1 MLDSRRSKVGG
12 VVSDVNHGVGGDGI
26 PVAVAPKGEESS
38 YVLPWRVF
46 INHIDSYHASKL
58 TDLLLE
64 RSYIPAEIENE
75 PRPSV
80 DYSSEQL
87 EDGDADKIDEEN
99 DVTDATEYPSVGK
112 DSKTRLRVE
121 SLQGKAPRKFELIA
135 TALADNEFQH
145 YSKEDVKIIPGPE
158 VNREKFLSEIMECGF
173 VIYDITQDKSQIV
186 EAIWV
191 FNELARIQE
200 PQERSRTKPGMHHFI
215 LISSIMTWAAT
226 KPRTSKPFTEADF
239 RKRKAPTNF
248 KEHIECERN
257 VAQRRSNLL
266 RGLVLSV
273 GVTYG
278 EEEADLH
285 YAFKLAWSN
294 EQSLPLVGDGENL
307 VPLLHVR
314 DLASAVYAII
324 RKWPKLRYIVAVDKE
339 PTTQKNLIT
348 AISKSL
354 STGKV
359 KSIPAKEA
367 ALSYSDLTPRVL
379 DAITVD
385 LDVRPAYLLKSS
397 SHMEWLE
404 PDSGFSA
411 RIKRVVEEY
420 RTARNLRPLRLIIL
434 GPPAS
439 GKTMIARALAR
450 HYRLH
455 YISLKRL
462 IADTIQQLDDKIKDL
477 NKMKEEITEE
487 NEDSEEIQKFLD
499 EIRSGLSENNGR
511 LDDDVL
517 TKLKLRSKECQN
529 QGYVIDGYPKTLEQT
544 KLLFGKADDLDADFE
559 DYEKED
565 IVSASSSGMS
575 QENAEEGSAV
585 MPDLVIVLDASDDF
599 LMERVINLP
608 ERGLLNTHYTEE
620 HMSRRLQLYRERNG
634 DENTPLQLFDE
645 LEIHLVVLDIEKDE
659 SPQMLSTFRYCLS
672 MIGPTRNYVINLKIN
687 VINIIRT
694 TLLEKLKEEEEER
707 LCILAEPLRDYLAK
721 YVFPTLTEGLIEVA
735 KLRPDEP
742 IDYLAEYLFKRN
754 PEGRPGEPDYSEE
767 MSTTLGFIQQL
778 QADSVL
784 DSSASS
790 FEAAAYEHSKTADEF
805 SRDCCRCSED
815 DRSIVRVPGEVACSY
830 NGEDEE
836 EKEASCGSAAYERF
850 VECV

>member
-1 MLDSRRSKVGG
+1 M
-12 VVSDVNHGVGGDGI
+12 
-26 PVAVAPKGEESS
+26 
-38 YVLPWRVF
+38 
-46 INHIDSYHASKL
+46 
-58 TDLLLE
+58 DLLLE
-64 RSYIPAEIENE
+64 RSYVPAEIENE

-80 DYSSEQL
+80 DYSPEQL
-87 EDGDADKIDEEN
+87 EDGDADEIDEEN
-99 DVTDATEYPSVGK
+99 DVTDATEYPGVGK

-135 TALADNEFQH
+135 TALAGNEFQH

-173 VIYDITQDKSQIV
+173 VIYDITQDKSQIA

-191 FNELARIQE
+191 FNELAQIQE
-200 PQERSRTKPGMHHFI
+200 LQESSRTKPGVRHFI
-215 LISSIMTWAAT
+215 LISSIMTWATT

-411 RIKRVVEEY
+411 RIEHVVEEY
-420 RTARNLRPLRLIIL
+420 RAARNLRPLRLIVL

-455 YISLKRL
+455 YILLKRL
-462 IADTIQQLDDKIKDL
+462 IADTIQQLDDQIRDL

-487 NEDSEEIQKFLD
+487 NEDSDVDDVAEEDNVAGAVEKIQKFLD

-517 TKLKLRSKECQN
+517 TKIFRVKLWSKECQN
-529 QGYVIDGYPKTLEQT
+529 QGYVIDGYPKTLEQA

-559 DYEKED
+559 NYEEED
-565 IVSASSSGMS
+565 IVSASSSGVL
-575 QENAEEGSAV
+575 QENAEEGSTV

-608 ERGLLNTHYTEE
+608 ERDLLNTHYTEE
-620 HMSRRLQLYRERNG
+620 HMLRRLQLYREKND

-645 LEIHLVVLDIEKDE
+645 LEIHPVVLDIEKDE

-672 MIGPTRNYVINLKIN
+672 VIGPTRNYGASQEEIEEERRRAEADAALAAAERER
-687 VINIIRT
+687 NITERHCERERRAFQWT
-694 TLLEKLKEEEEER
+694 TLLEKLKQEEEER

-778 QADSVL
+778 QTDNVL

-805 SRDCCRCSED
+805 SRDCCRFSED
-815 DRSIVRVPGEVACSY
+815 DRSIVRVPGEVACSH